1 MRRFNKVVAVSA
13 AAVLAGTSLAACS
26 SDGSGGGDSGD
37 NVIRAF
43 NTEPQNPLVP
53 TNTNEVG
60 GGRVIDLLF
69 EGLVSYGVKGE
80 VNNAVA
86 EEITPNADATEFN
99 IKLKEGKTFSDGSP
113 VTANSFVDA
122 WNYGAASE
130 NAQLAQSFFEPI
142 EGFEAVS
149 EEGATETELSGLE
162 VVSDTEFNV
171 TLSRPTA
178 DFPDRL
184 GYSAFSPLP
193 ESAYDDMD
201 AFGENPIGNG
211 PYKLGDEGWT
221 HNESIQL
228 VPNEEYDGA
237 QEPQNDGIDFRIYS
251 SMDTAYLDVQGGQ
264 LDLMDYRVPSQNYG
278 TYESDFP
285 DSNVNQPA
293 AVFQSF
299 TIPERLEHWGGE
311 EGKLRR
317 QAVSMAFDREEITET
332 IFEGTH
338 TPAVDFTTP
347 AIEGG
352 GEELENGDVLQ
363 YNPEEA
369 KRLWAEADEISP
381 FSGSLDIAYNADGDH
396 QAWAEAVTNQI
407 RETLGIESEGL
418 SVPTFQQIRD
428 DVTDRTIESAFRTG
442 WQADYP
448 STLNFLIDLYRTG
461 AGANDGDYSSEEFDS
476 LIDEASAESDK
487 NARAELVDEAQNVL
501 LEDLPAIPL
510 WYSNVSTAWN
520 PELSGVEYDWKS
532 VPVYTQITKN

>member
-1 MRRFNKVVAVSA
+1 MSA
-13 AAVLAGTSLAACS
+13 AALLAGTSLAACS

-37 NVIRAF
+37 NVISAF
-43 NTEPQNPLVP
+43 NTEPQNPLIP

-60 GGRVIDLLF
+60 GGRVVDLLF
-69 EGLVSYGVKGE
+69 EGLVSYDTKGE
-80 VNNAVA
+80 ISNAVA
-86 EEITPNADATEFN
+86 EEITPNDDATEFN

-122 WNYGAASE
+122 WNYGAASK

-228 VPNEEYDGA
+228 VPNEEYEGE
-237 QEPQNDGIDFRIYS
+237 QEPKNEGIDFRIYS

-317 QAVSMAFDREEITET
+317 KAISMAFDRDEITET

-363 YNPEEA
+363 YNPDEA
-369 KRLWAEADEISP
+369 KKLWAEADEMSP

-407 RETLGIESEGL
+407 RETLGIESEGV

-428 DVTDRTIESAFRTG
+428 DVTDRTIETAFRTG

-448 STLNFLIDLYRTG
+448 STMSFLTDLYRTG
-461 AGANDGDYSSEEFDS
+461 AGSNDGDYSSEEFDR
-476 LIDEASAESDK
+476 LIDEAGSETDEDK
-487 NARAELVDEAQNVL
+487 RAEIVHDAQNVL

-520 PELSGVEYDWKS
+520 PELKDVEYNWKS